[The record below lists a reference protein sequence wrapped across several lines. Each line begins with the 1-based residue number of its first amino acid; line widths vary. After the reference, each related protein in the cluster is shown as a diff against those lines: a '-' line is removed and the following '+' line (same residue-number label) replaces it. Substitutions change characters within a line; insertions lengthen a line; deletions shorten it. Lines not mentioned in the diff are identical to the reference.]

1 MNSVLYDFQ
10 GFIRSIFQSSQSLEW
25 GKCRIDGCYREAVRE
40 SLDGNLKEVRR
51 NGMRDSVPLVND
63 M

>member
-1 MNSVLYDFQ
+1 MNSVLYNFQ
-10 GFIRSIFQSSQSLEW
+10 GFIRSIFQSSQSLERR
-25 GKCRIDGCYREAVRE
+25 KCRFDGCYREAVRE
-40 SLDGNLKEVRR
+40 SSDGNLKEVRR